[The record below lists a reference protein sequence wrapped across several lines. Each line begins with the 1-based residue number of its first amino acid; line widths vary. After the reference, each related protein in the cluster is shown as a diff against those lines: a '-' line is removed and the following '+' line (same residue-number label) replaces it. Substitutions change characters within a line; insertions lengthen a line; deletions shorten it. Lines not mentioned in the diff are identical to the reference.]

1 MVIAVLVMELLGG
14 DLVGGWVE
22 FTQQLFQ
29 DVLGL
34 FEVGEVVVAEGLD

>member
-1 MVIAVLVMELLGG
+1 MAILFMELFGG
-14 DLVGGWVE
+14 GLVRGWVE

-34 FEVGEVVVAEGLD
+34 FQVGEVVVAEGLD